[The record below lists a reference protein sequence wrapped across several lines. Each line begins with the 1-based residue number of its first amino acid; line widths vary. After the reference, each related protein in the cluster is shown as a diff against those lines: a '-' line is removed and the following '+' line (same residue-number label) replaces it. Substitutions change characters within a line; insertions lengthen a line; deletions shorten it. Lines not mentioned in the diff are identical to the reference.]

1 MSSGGTAVL
10 HIRILKAI
18 SPIVATDPS
27 YDCHLAVP
35 KVGELLRRSDDRPLE
50 FRPTRYSAAL
60 ATLLRRDLATGYIP
74 TTISRHKLRRAVSH
88 LTPAELTCE
97 DFIDLSGTSLPC
109 IHILGKPFRAGYPDS
124 EGRASKRTAPFP
136 LRTHGFLYLVT
147 EEHSQQIDKVPPR
160 LAFRITPDSDPS
172 SFAAGHDLLLP
183 DGRLWTWTRKIGRGD
198 PEQHRQ
204 EQAEDQL

>member
-10 HIRILKAI
+10 HIRIIKAI
-18 SPIVATDPS
+18 SPIVPTDPS
-27 YDCHLAVP
+27 YDCYLAVP
-35 KVGELLRRSDDRPLE
+35 KVGELLHRSDGRPLE

-60 ATLLRRDLATGYIP
+60 ATLLRWDLAIGYIP
-74 TTISRHKLRRAVSH
+74 ATIPRHKLRRTVSH
-88 LTPAELTCE
+88 LTPAELTRE
-97 DFIDLSGTSLPC
+97 DYIDLSGARQPC
-109 IHILGKPFRAGYPDS
+109 IHLLGQKFRVGYPPP
-124 EGRASKRTAPFP
+124 EGRAQRRTAPFP
-136 LRTHGFLYLVT
+136 PRTHGFLYLVT
-147 EEHSQQIDKVPPR
+147 GEHSQQPDKVLPP

-183 DGRLWTWTRKIGRGD
+183 NGRPWTWTRKIGRGD